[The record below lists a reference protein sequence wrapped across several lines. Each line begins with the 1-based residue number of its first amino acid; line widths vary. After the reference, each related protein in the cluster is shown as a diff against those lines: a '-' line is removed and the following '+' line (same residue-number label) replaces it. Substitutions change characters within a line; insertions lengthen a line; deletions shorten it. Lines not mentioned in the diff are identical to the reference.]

1 MKRKDDS
8 INKPE
13 LREALA
19 ASRSSFLSN
28 AVFSFFINILM
39 LAPVLYM
46 LEVYDRVLS
55 SNSEETLLMLTLLL
69 VFLFLVMG
77 SLVWV
82 RSRVLIATG
91 NRLEKTLGPRVFDS
105 MHGQTLASA
114 GSVSTTQPLNDL
126 LSLRQFLSGPALITL
141 FDAPWLPIYLA
152 VMFIFHPLL
161 GYVGVAAALLLIA
174 LAITN
179 EHATRD
185 DLKKS
190 NELNIANNQETQ
202 RSLRNTEVIEAM
214 GMLPRLR
221 TRWQQRQDDLFE
233 HQGRASRRGALFATS
248 SKTFRQLI
256 QSVMLGL
263 GALLAIQGEITGGT
277 VIAGSLLLGRALAPI
292 DQLINSWKGF
302 VSAKGAYGRLHKL
315 LEEQPALQPPMPL
328 PAPQGHIQFDK
339 AYITPGKAQVPIL
352 KNLSFTIEAG
362 TAVAII
368 GPSAAGKSTLVRA
381 LLGIHPTGSG
391 SIRLDGAE
399 IPQWDRQALGEHIGY
414 LPQDVELLDGS
425 VSENIARFGEV
436 DPEKVIAA
444 AKMAGVHEMIL
455 KLPEGYDT
463 RISAG
468 MLSAGQRQRIGLARA
483 LYGAPKL
490 VVLDEPN
497 SNLDTQ
503 GDQALAHAIAALKR
517 SDCTLIMVTHRNNV
531 LELVDKILVLTNGEL
546 AAFDERD
553 KIKAMLS
560 GANKANLPQYK
571 SVAPAAGE
579 H

>member
-1 MKRKDDS
+1 
-8 INKPE
+8 
-13 LREALA
+13 
-19 ASRSSFLSN
+19 
-28 AVFSFFINILM
+28 
-39 LAPVLYM
+39 
-46 LEVYDRVLS
+46 
-55 SNSEETLLMLTLLL
+55 
-69 VFLFLVMG
+69 
-77 SLVWV
+77 
-82 RSRVLIATG
+82 
-91 NRLEKTLGPRVFDS
+91 VFDS
-105 MHGQTLASA
+105 MFGQTLASA

-161 GYVGVAAALLLIA
+161 GYVGVGAALLLIA

-179 EHATRD
+179 ERSTRD

-221 TRWQQRQDDLFE
+221 ARWQQRQDELLD
-233 HQGRASRRGALFATS
+233 HQSRASRRGALFTTS

-263 GALLAIQGEITGGT
+263 GAFLAIQGEITAGT

-302 VSAKGAYGRLHKL
+302 VSARGAYGRLHKL

-328 PAPQGHIQFDK
+328 PAPQGHVQFDK
-339 AYITPGKAQVPIL
+339 AYITPGKAQAPIL
-352 KNLSFTIEAG
+352 KNLSFTIEPG

-425 VSENIARFGEV
+425 VSENIARFGDI

-444 AKMAGVHEMIL
+444 AMNAGVHEMIL
-455 KLPEGYDT
+455 KLPDGYDT
-463 RISAG
+463 QITAG

-503 GDQALAHAIAALKR
+503 GDMALAKAIDMLKR
-517 SDCTLIMVTHRNNV
+517 SGCTLIMVTHRNNV
-531 LELVDKILVLTNGEL
+531 LELVDKILVLANGEL

-560 GANKANLPQYK
+560 GSNKPNIPQYK
-571 SVAPAAGE
+571 TFSPAAGDLKA
-579 H
+579 